1 VTLGAT
7 VLALSSIAAV
17 KSVAMPSAST
27 DHVGRLAVERVIE
40 ARVHGR
46 YLVRTAPGAGS
57 AGLLV
62 GFHGYA
68 EDAAIHLNAL
78 SAIPDI
84 DLWLIVSVQ
93 ALHPFYTKDQTVV
106 ASWMTRQDREHAIV
120 DNVDYIGSVLEAV
133 RTEYGVRRPLVFAGF
148 SQGGA
153 MAYRAAARYPS
164 DALIILA
171 SDVPPDILAAT
182 PASLPPVLIGRGT
195 NDKWYT
201 ETRHAADLEALSAL
215 NVAVES
221 CVFDG
226 GHEWGEPFYA
236 AAARHLRDVL
246 GRTHSNGR

>member
-1 VTLGAT
+1 
-7 VLALSSIAAV
+7 
-17 KSVAMPSAST
+17 MPSAST
-27 DHVGRLAVERVIE
+27 NHVARLPVERVIE

-46 YLVRTAPGAGS
+46 YLVRPAPGAGS
-57 AGLLV
+57 TGLLV

-84 DLWLIVSVQ
+84 DLWLTVSVQ
-93 ALHPFYTKDQTVV
+93 ALHPFYTKDQAVV
-106 ASWMTRQDREHAIV
+106 ANWMTRQDREHAIV
-120 DNVDYIGSVLEAV
+120 DNVDYIGNVLEAV

-171 SDVPPDILAAT
+171 SDLPPDILAAT
-182 PASLPPVLIGRGT
+182 PVSLPPVLIGRGT

-201 ETRHAADLEALSAL
+201 EAKHAADVEVLRAL
-215 NVAVES
+215 NIAVES

-226 GHEWGEPFYA
+226 GHEWSEPFYA
-236 AAARHLRDVL
+236 AAARHLRDA
-246 GRTHSNGR
+246 RARARSNDR